1 MKCLADEGV
10 DRMIVDKLREAGHEV
25 LYIAEMDP
33 GISDQVVLEKA
44 QESGVLLVT
53 CDKDF
58 GELVFRQGLY
68 AKGVVLLRLAGLSQS
83 VKAEIVVNVFAQYGS
98 EMEQSFSVISPGMV
112 RIRRGFPRK
121 HKAG

>member
-33 GISDQVVLEKA
+33 GISDQVVLERA

-83 VKAEIVVNVFAQYGS
+83 VKAEIVVNVFAQHGS

-112 RIRRGFPRK
+112 RIRRDFSRK
-121 HKAG
+121 HKV

>member
-10 DRMIVDKLREAGHEV
+10 DRMIVDKLREAGYEV

-83 VKAEIVVNVFAQYGS
+83 VKAEIVVNVFTQHGS
-98 EMEQSFSVISPGMV
+98 EMEQAFSVISPGMV
-112 RIRRGFPRK
+112 RIRRGFSREP
-121 HKAG
+121 KA

>member
-25 LYIAEMDP
+25 LYIAEMDS

-58 GELVFRQGLY
+58 G
-68 AKGVVLLRLAGLSQS
+68 
-83 VKAEIVVNVFAQYGS
+83 
-98 EMEQSFSVISPGMV
+98 
-112 RIRRGFPRK
+112 
-121 HKAG
+121 

>member
-1 MKCLADEGV
+1 
-10 DRMIVDKLREAGHEV
+10 MIVDKLREAGHEV

-44 QESGVLLVT
+44 QGIGVLLVT

-83 VKAEIVVNVFAQYGS
+83 VKAEIVVNVFAQHGS
-98 EMEQSFSVISPGMV
+98 EMEQAFSVISPGMI
-112 RIRRGFPRK
+112 RIRRGFS
-121 HKAG
+121 HKRV